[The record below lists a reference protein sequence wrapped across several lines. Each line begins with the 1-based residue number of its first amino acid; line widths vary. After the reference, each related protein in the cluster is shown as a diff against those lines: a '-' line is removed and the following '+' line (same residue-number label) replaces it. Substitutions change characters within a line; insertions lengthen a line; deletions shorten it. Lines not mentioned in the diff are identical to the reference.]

1 MTTVRRDRLT
11 PGRRAFNRLAPG
23 RLALLLLLA
32 SAISG
37 LPGLVGAA
45 DAQELKPLSL
55 DDYPRWSTVG
65 QVALSNS
72 GRWTTFSYA
81 PNEGDSR
88 LFLRDLD
95 DAAADAVELS
105 VNATGPVFS
114 KDSRWLA
121 FIATPPTGGRGGGA
135 QGQQGAPPGQQPAA
149 QGQQA
154 RTETQGQQAR
164 TRALHLLDL
173 SGRRL
178 RDMDLTGDRRRTVE
192 NVATFTF
199 SEDSRWLAVHKARAG
214 GTAAGAA
221 AARGAGAPGGP
232 GGQAAP
238 AAAAAVDDAV
248 RGADLILMDLA
259 SGSVTNLGNVAELAF
274 NEAGT
279 HLAFVVDAEG
289 RAGNGVS
296 VVELAT
302 MRVQP
307 LSTGDYIYQ
316 GLAWSEDG
324 TALAVLRGTKPQG
337 KVQRENHLLTFAGA
351 APGRGTGAAVGAAPA
366 QGAAAA
372 PRPALAIYDP
382 AADPHF
388 PEGFVLSEFR
398 PPSWSKDGGRVFV
411 GIKAQEDEVGRS
423 NEPRANVDVWHWL
436 DRRVQSVQ
444 QVQAARDR
452 RATHLGALNLEGPRF
467 VRLATDDM
475 EQVQLT
481 DDGRWALGF
490 DDSRYWMDRDQEA
503 NRRDVYRIDPGTGAK
518 TLVAEALTHAMG
530 TSPDSRWFL
539 FWQERKVQ
547 AYDLASGTFHDLT
560 ARAGGVDFENG
571 EFDRPV
577 EKPAYGVG
585 GWSGDGRSVFLNH
598 RFDVWQ
604 VPLDGG
610 EAVNLTGGMGDRERI
625 RFRIMDLDTEDD
637 GVDTSRPIF
646 LSAYGEWTKRSG
658 YSRARP
664 GRDPEQLLF
673 QDAMLGTPGFRGAGI
688 QKALESDRVLFTRQ
702 TFREFPDYWVSDTR
716 FRSLRRVTDANPQQ
730 AEYLWGSRVLVDYT
744 NQRGHD
750 LQATLTLPA
759 GYEPG
764 RRYPMIVYFYEKMSQ
779 RHHEYSQP
787 VYDDRPHMSFYA
799 SNGYLVLMPDIV
811 YDMGYPGSSA
821 LDDVVSSARAAI
833 AAGYADPDR
842 ICLQGHSW
850 GGYQSSFI
858 LTQTDMF
865 ACVVTGAPLTNLVS
879 MHNILYKQSG
889 NPNASLIQW
898 GQGRMDT
905 TPFHDLE
912 RYVAESPVHNV
923 ASITTPFLILHGTA
937 DGAVDWNQGLEY
949 YIAARRMGKEVILLS
964 YPDEPHHLGRKE
976 NQIDFQIRMRQY
988 FDHFLKGAS
997 APRWMTDGVLFLEK
1011 GRVGPEDGGRG

>member
-1 MTTVRRDRLT
+1 MDTMRDLMMNPHLHRTSRLL
-11 PGRRAFNRLAPG
+11 PVLLF
-23 RLALLLLLA
+23 LAL
-32 SAISG
+32 G
-37 LPGLVGAA
+37 LPGQAV
-45 DAQELKPLSL
+45 AQELKPLTL
-55 DDYPRWSTVG
+55 DDYARWNSIG
-65 QVALSNS
+65 QVALSSS
-72 GRWTTFSYA
+72 GRWMTFAYA
-81 PNEGDSR
+81 PNEGDSK

-95 DAAADAVELS
+95 EAAADAVELT
-105 VNATGPVFS
+105 VNGTGPAFS

-121 FIATPPTGGRGGGA
+121 FIATPSEGGRGTGA
-135 QGQQGAPPGQQPAA
+135 QGQQARAEA

-154 RTETQGQQAR
+154 RTR
-164 TRALHLLDL
+164 TLHLLDL
-173 SGRRL
+173 EGRRL
-178 RDMDLTGDRRRTVE
+178 RDMDLGGDRRRTVE

-199 SEDSRWLAVHKARAG
+199 SEDSRWLAVHKARGRGAASGAG
-214 GTAAGAA
+214 GVRGSGGSGA
-221 AARGAGAPGGP
+221 P
-232 GGQAAP
+232 GGQAAGG
-238 AAAAAVDDAV
+238 AAGEEAA
-248 RGADLILMDLA
+248 RGADLILIDLS
-259 SGSVTNLGNVAELAF
+259 SGAMTNLGNVAELAF

-307 LSTGDYIYQ
+307 LNTGDFLYQ

-337 KVQRENHLLTFAGA
+337 KIQRENVLLTL
-351 APGRGTGAAVGAAPA
+351 AAVVMAPHSPDRSTASGAPT
-366 QGAAAA
+366 
-372 PRPALAIYDP
+372 PTVYDP
-382 AADPHF
+382 ASDPSF
-388 PEGFVLSEFR
+388 PVGLVLSEFR
-398 PPSWSKDGGRVFV
+398 SPSWSKDGGRVFV
-411 GIKAQEDEVGRS
+411 GIKAQEDEVSRS
-423 NEPRANVDVWHWL
+423 NEPRADVDVWHWM

-452 RATHLGALNLEGPRF
+452 RATHLSTVNLEGPRF
-467 VRLATDDM
+467 VRLATDEM
-475 EQVQLT
+475 EQIQLT
-481 DDGRWALGF
+481 EDGRWALGF
-490 DDSRYWMDRDQEA
+490 DDSRYWMDRDREA
-503 NRRDVYRIDPGTGAK
+503 NRRDVYRIDPATGTK
-518 TLVAEALTHAMG
+518 TQVAEALTHAMG

-539 FWQERKVQ
+539 FWQDRKVQ
-547 AYDLASGTFHDLT
+547 AYDLGSGEVLDLT
-560 ARAGGVDFENG
+560 ARAGGVDFENV

-585 GWSGDGRSVFLNH
+585 GWSTDGRTLFLNH

-604 VPLDGG
+604 VPLEGG
-610 EAVNLTGGMGDRERI
+610 EAVNLTGGMGEREEI
-625 RFRIMDLDTEDD
+625 RFRIMDLDPEDD
-637 GVDTSRPIF
+637 GVDTSESIF
-646 LSAYGEWTKRSG
+646 LSAYGEGTKKSG
-658 YSRARP
+658 YFRARP
-664 GRDPEQLLF
+664 GVDPEPLLY
-673 QDAMLGTPGFRGAGI
+673 QDAMLGTAGFRGSGI
-688 QKALESDRVLFTRQ
+688 QKATESDRVLFTRQ
-702 TFREFPDYWVSDTR
+702 TFQEFPDYWVSDTR
-716 FRSLRRVTDANPQQ
+716 FRDPRRVTDANPQQ

-759 GYEPG
+759 GYAPG
-764 RRYPMIVYFYEKMSQ
+764 GRYPMIVYFYEKMSQ

-787 VYDDRPHMSFYA
+787 VYDDRPHMSTYA

-811 YDMGYPGSSA
+811 YDMGHPGSSA

-833 AAGYADPDR
+833 DAGYADPDR

-889 NPNASLIQW
+889 NPNANLIQW

-912 RYVAESPVHNV
+912 RYIAESPVHQV
-923 ASITTPFLILHGTA
+923 AGISTPFLILHGTA

-964 YPDEPHHLGRKE
+964 YPNEPHHLSRKE
-976 NQIDFQIRMRQY
+976 NQIDFQVRMRQY
-988 FDHFLKGAS
+988 FDHYLKGAP
-997 APRWMTDGVLFLEK
+997 APRWMTEGVPFLEK
-1011 GRVGPEDGGRG
+1011 GRVGPEEGTGG